1 MTQQLVLRV
10 AQAAARRLERVGIA
24 ISVFFLVREGE
35 LAPQEG
41 PRDGRYGTFPVVTL
55 MPSDIDEI
63 VRLDPAES
71 YALARARFDAGN
83 LCFGLRDGARLVAK
97 MWCDVRYLN
106 HEPIWRELAPHEGY
120 LFAAYTAPA
129 YRGHQLAP
137 RLRLACY
144 EVLRRAGRTSLIS
157 HTLCCN
163 IASRR
168 FKAKLG
174 AVEEGLYMHLCLF
187 RKWSATWKL
196 RGRCAARPN
205 P

>member
-1 MTQQLVLRV
+1 MMRA

-24 ISVFFLVREGE
+24 ISVFFLVREGAV
-35 LAPQEG
+35 APQET
-41 PRDGRYGTFPVVTL
+41 PQDDRYGQFPVVTL
-55 MPSDIDEI
+55 VPSDINEI
-63 VRLDPAES
+63 VELDPAES
-71 YALARARFDAGN
+71 HALARERFDEGN

-106 HEPIWRELAPHEGY
+106 HEPIRRQLALDEGY
-120 LFAAYTAPA
+120 LFAAYTDPA

-163 IASRR
+163 TASRR

-174 AVEEGLYMHLCLF
+174 AVEEGLYLHLCLF

-196 RGRCAARPN
+196 RGRGRRTN

>member
-1 MTQQLVLRV
+1 MLHV

-35 LAPQEG
+35 VAPQEA
-41 PRDGRYGTFPVVTL
+41 PRDSRYGQFPVVTL
-55 MPSDIDEI
+55 LPSDIDEI
-63 VRLDPAES
+63 VKLDPAES
-71 YALARARFDAGN
+71 YALARERFDEGN

-97 MWCDVRYLN
+97 MWCDVTYLN
-106 HEPIWRELAPHEGY
+106 HEPIRRALAPHEGY
-120 LFAAYTAPA
+120 LFAAYTDSA

-163 IASRR
+163 AASRR

-174 AVEEGLYMHLCLF
+174 AVEEGLYLHLCLF
-187 RKWSATWKL
+187 GKWSATWKL
-196 RGRCAARPN
+196 RGGSAQAN